1 MAVSLKQCKQKMD
14 QLHLSGLL
22 LEDRTLGRGGGG
34 GAREGEGEVDEVEAS
49 EQTEHERQVRPD
61 EGRCVR
67 VGAPAESVCVR
78 SCWFSACHIEHAS
91 GGVRVGEHKRCILSG
106 KHRQPPLPPPSFEFL
121 NTPDAFMG
129 ITGRG

>member
-34 GAREGEGEVDEVEAS
+34 SERGEGEVDEVEAS

-61 EGRCVR
+61 EGRSVR
-67 VGAPAESVCVR
+67 V
-78 SCWFSACHIEHAS
+78 
-91 GGVRVGEHKRCILSG
+91 
-106 KHRQPPLPPPSFEFL
+106 
-121 NTPDAFMG
+121 
-129 ITGRG
+129 